1 MTETTSVDGEKTLE
15 AVFGNKQRIRLDHP
29 ILGDHGVFYPQALF
43 NDIVFELTLSPASQ
57 VVRGSH
63 ASKLVYMLTNT

>member
-29 ILGDHGVFYPQALF
+29 IPGDHGVFYPQALF

-57 VVRGSH
+57 VERLGRIK
-63 ASKLVYMLTNT
+63 AGL